1 MRTNGIAEQNER
13 FQVQV
18 MISQPSE
25 EETRKRRL
33 ELYRSAVKGDWGI
46 ANGIL
51 RNNGDDILAKIS
63 KEEDTVLH
71 VAAAASHTGFVKE
84 LVEKYM
90 KPDDLITKNKKQNTA
105 FGLVVASGNMELVKF
120 MMNKN
125 EKLATIRC
133 EYDTLPVQIAALF
146 GHEKIVLHLYN
157 DTTTKGYL
165 TPDEDLIELLVT
177 LIDNYLYDAALQLL
191 NEHRKL
197 AIFRAKSS
205 EETALHALARKPLT
219 FSDSVNP
226 NHQQGILKSLF
237 NLFSGTNMVQKKM
250 MHPKALQLVEL
261 LWEKIIL
268 LDDIRI
274 SMLIGKPGR
283 LIFVAAEQ
291 GNDELLS
298 KLIHGYP
305 DLIFKV
311 NDDGYTIFHVAVLN
325 RHERIF
331 NLIYETGSIKDVIV
345 AMEDEQQNNILHLAA
360 KLPPS
365 NRLKILS
372 GAALQ
377 LQRELLWFKEVSKV
391 VKPIYAERKNKED
404 KTPKALFTEDH
415 MDLMVQGEEWMKKTA
430 ESCMIVATLI
440 ATVVFAAAFTVPGGV
455 KEDTGSPNFL
465 KRASFIIFSIADPVS
480 LVSSSC
486 SIITFLSILTS
497 RYAVEDFLWL
507 LPTKLVLGIS
517 TLCVSIAAMMVV
529 FCVTLFILFNEG
541 MRELAVLATA
551 LASIPVFLFLWQ
563 QYRLIFDVV
572 RSTYI
577 SDSLFHQ
584 RKTNQHRCWLS
595 RIFIAVKVGYRASVG
610 EWKKTAKKK
619 EQIIV

>member
-84 LVEKYM
+84 LMEKYM

-177 LIDNYLYDAALQLL
+177 LIDNYLYELIYLFKRTFLYTIDTMIKVETSNIVSDAALQLL

-237 NLFSGTNMVQKKM
+237 NL
-250 MHPKALQLVEL
+250 
-261 LWEKIIL
+261 
-268 LDDIRI
+268 
-274 SMLIGKPGR
+274 
-283 LIFVAAEQ
+283 
-291 GNDELLS
+291 
-298 KLIHGYP
+298 
-305 DLIFKV
+305 
-311 NDDGYTIFHVAVLN
+311 
-325 RHERIF
+325 
-331 NLIYETGSIKDVIV
+331 
-345 AMEDEQQNNILHLAA
+345 
-360 KLPPS
+360 
-365 NRLKILS
+365 
-372 GAALQ
+372 
-377 LQRELLWFKEVSKV
+377 
-391 VKPIYAERKNKED
+391 
-404 KTPKALFTEDH
+404 
-415 MDLMVQGEEWMKKTA
+415 
-430 ESCMIVATLI
+430 C
-440 ATVVFAAAFTVPGGV
+440 
-455 KEDTGSPNFL
+455 
-465 KRASFIIFSIADPVS
+465 
-480 LVSSSC
+480 
-486 SIITFLSILTS
+486 
-497 RYAVEDFLWL
+497 
-507 LPTKLVLGIS
+507 
-517 TLCVSIAAMMVV
+517 
-529 FCVTLFILFNEG
+529 
-541 MRELAVLATA
+541 
-551 LASIPVFLFLWQ
+551 
-563 QYRLIFDVV
+563 
-572 RSTYI
+572 
-577 SDSLFHQ
+577 
-584 RKTNQHRCWLS
+584 
-595 RIFIAVKVGYRASVG
+595 
-610 EWKKTAKKK
+610 
-619 EQIIV
+619 